1 MKYSKGDTT
10 SGKVLLRARVGAKVG
25 IGGKS
30 GGVEGELASEPWSDT
45 SEGVR
50 RMLCGKD
57 NDEGD
62 SGELDECIVG
72 RW

>member
-1 MKYSKGDTT
+1 MKYSNGDTASRSEFLQT
-10 SGKVLLRARVGAKVG
+10 GAGVGMDM
-25 IGGKS
+25 GGKS

-50 RMLCGKD
+50 RMLRGKD
-57 NDEGD
+57 GGD
-62 SGELDECIVG
+62 SGELDECIIG